1 MYLGFWQGE
10 WVSVM
15 LNWVQHDDNL
25 LLFQFVARHMCEP
38 ESLARPMG
46 SGGWVLRFG
55 ILSAQR

>member
-46 SGGWVLRFG
+46 SGGWVLR
-55 ILSAQR
+55 